1 MHHLG
6 RSIRVALLV
15 LATKPFD
22 TFTSALLLQRSDRH
36 AALPSSATLQHYA
49 ASLMTQTYVL
59 LQPVAITGCQLG
71 LCVMLQWACR
81 HLAHHELESFL
92 IVIYCKVIHIN

>member
-49 ASLMTQTYVL
+49 ASLMTQIYVS

-71 LCVMLQWACR
+71 LREMLQWASIY
-81 HLAHHELESFL
+81 LAHHELESVSVM
-92 IVIYCKVIHIN
+92 I